1 MLPPASCGESMAMF
15 LNRDRR
21 RNMQTTN
28 GPNGANLAGI
38 NKDCIGMNLH
48 LGRDHDPAVTVG
60 GSGT

>member
-1 MLPPASCGESMAMF
+1 MAMF